1 MTLFKTNYET
11 AEWREDRK
19 QLPLFQ
25 DPLNLI
31 LELAIIRYSKIDFE
45 KKFYRN

>member
-1 MTLFKTNYET
+1 MTLLNTNYET
-11 AEWREDRK
+11 IECGEDLK
-19 QLPLFQ
+19 QLPLCQ

-31 LELAIIRYSKIDFE
+31 LKLAIIRYSKIDFE